1 MATAQNQE
9 ENWTTVITP
18 QRHLLDIDLKGVWQ
32 YRDLIW
38 LFVKRDFAAIYKQTI
53 LGPLWYFARP
63 LMVALTYTLFG
74 AIASIETDGVPR
86 VLFNLAGVVMWSY
99 FSTCL
104 TSTSNSFVANMH
116 IFGKVYF
123 PRLVIPVSVV
133 ISNLVS
139 FGLQLLLFSGFLVFY
154 LITSDSVHL
163 TAYAF
168 LFPVFIVMMAAFG
181 LGLGLIVSA
190 LSSKYRDLIY
200 LVTFGAQLFMFATP
214 VIYPVSM
221 IYSNLP
227 ETLHWVVYLNPMVPV
242 IEGFRMGFLGN
253 SSFSMEM
260 LFVSGGVIAI
270 VLVIG
275 IIIFNKVEKSF
286 IDTI

>member
-1 MATAQNQE
+1 MATAGNQE
-9 ENWTTVITP
+9 QDWTTVITP

-74 AIASIETDGVPR
+74 AIANIETDGVPR

-104 TSTSNSFVANMH
+104 TATSNSFVANMH

-123 PRLVIPVSVV
+123 PRLVIPISVV

-139 FGLQLLLFSGFLVFY
+139 FGLQLFLFSAFLIFFVV
-154 LITSDSVHL
+154 TGSGVHL
-163 TAYAF
+163 TKYAF
-168 LFPVFIVMMAAFG
+168 LFPLFVVMMAAFG

-200 LVTFGAQLFMFATP
+200 LVTFGAQLLMFATP

-221 IYSNLP
+221 IP
-227 ETLHWVVYLNPMVPV
+227 EKYHWLVYLNPMTSV
-242 IEGFRMGFLGN
+242 IEGFRLGFLGN
-253 SSFSMEM
+253 SSFNMGM
-260 LFVSGGVIAI
+260 LLYSGSVIAV
-270 VLVIG
+270 VLVLG
-275 IIIFNKVEKSF
+275 VIIFNKVEKIF